1 MTKERLQEL
10 AARVSQANRSELVV
24 VMIEAVLESTASGKE
39 LLEAGEVEPAR
50 QELSRAR
57 GLITELMASLDMQ
70 YDISHYLRQLYI
82 YAYHEIC
89 HAVAERKPELCDHAS
104 NVFKGLLPSFE
115 EVAKQDTSAP
125 VMQNTEQIYAGLTY
139 GKGTL
144 NETTGSVLDG
154 KRGFEA

>member
-24 VMIEAVLESTASGKE
+24 VIIEAVLESTASGKE
-39 LLEAGEVEPAR
+39 LLEAGEIEPAR

-70 YDISHYLRQLYI
+70 YHISHYLRQLYI

-89 HAVAERKPELCDHAS
+89 HAVAERKPELCDHATDI
-104 NVFKGLLPSFE
+104 FKALLPSFE
-115 EVAKQDTSAP
+115 GVARQDTSGP

-139 GKGTL
+139 GRGTL
-144 NETTGSVLDG
+144 NETIGSALDG